1 MPIYEFECQS
11 CGHQFEELVLP
22 WLEKENPARKP
33 ECPSCHDQH
42 VERTLSICAVS
53 SEGTRQASLQK
64 ARKKLSSVQKEKDTE
79 EFKEMIEH
87 ANEHH

>member
-1 MPIYEFECQS
+1 MPIYEFKCRTCEKE
-11 CGHQFEELVLP
+11 FEELVLP
-22 WLEKENPARKP
+22 WLPSASQQP
-33 ECPSCHDQH
+33 ECPSCHGTD

-53 SEGTRQASLQK
+53 SEGTRHASLQK
-64 ARKKLSSVQKEKDTE
+64 ARKKMSAVTKEKETE

>member
-1 MPIYEFECQS
+1 MPIYEFKCQS
-11 CGHQFEELVLP
+11 CGDQFEQLVLP
-22 WLEKENPARKP
+22 WLENASQKP
-33 ECPSCHDQH
+33 ECPSCHGQE

-64 ARKKLSSVQKEKDTE
+64 ARRKLSSVQKEKDTE